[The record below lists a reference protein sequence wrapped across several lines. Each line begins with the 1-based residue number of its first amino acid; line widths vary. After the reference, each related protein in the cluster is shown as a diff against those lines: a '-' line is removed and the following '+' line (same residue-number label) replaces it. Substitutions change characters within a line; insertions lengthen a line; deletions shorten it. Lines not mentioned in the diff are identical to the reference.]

1 MGLAI
6 LLFILEAHIASFGLL
21 ALGGVVSML
30 LGALMLIDTPEEYLR
45 IPLLTIVVVVGTT
58 AALFLFIAGAAVLSA
73 KRQPV
78 SGLEGLIG
86 TLGTT
91 VTRLEPTGT
100 VRVRGTLWTARS
112 SIPIDVGEA
121 IRVVRVDGLKL
132 TVERTTEE
140 KAS

>member
-1 MGLAI
+1 
-6 LLFILEAHIASFGLL
+6 
-21 ALGGVVSML
+21 
-30 LGALMLIDTPEEYLR
+30 MLIDTPEEYLR
-45 IPLLTIVVVVGTT
+45 IPLPTILVVVGTT
-58 AALFLFIAGAAVLSA
+58 AALFLFIAGAAVRSA

-78 SGLEGLIG
+78 SGQEGLIG
-86 TLGTT
+86 ALGTA

-100 VRVRGTLWTARS
+100 VRVHGTLWTARS
-112 SIPIDVGEA
+112 GAPIDVGEA